1 MTALTDIQRALNAI
15 REIERGAA
23 ADTRLAALQLITS
36 TAADIARELRG
47 EPKQKQAKRAP
58 KPPAAPPPPPQP
70 KPQPTPQVAPEPRPF
85 TEPERE
91 QR

>member
-15 REIERGAA
+15 RKIERGAA
-23 ADTRLAALQLITS
+23 ADTRLAALQLITA

-58 KPPAAPPPPPQP
+58 KPPSAPPPPPQP
-70 KPQPTPQVAPEPRPF
+70 KPQAAPQTATEPRPF

-91 QR
+91 LR

>member
-23 ADTRLAALQLITS
+23 ADTRLAALQLITA

-47 EPKQKQAKRAP
+47 EPKQKQAKRAH
-58 KPPAAPPPPPQP
+58 KPPSAPPPPPQP
-70 KPQPTPQVAPEPRPF
+70 KPQPTPQAAPEPRPF